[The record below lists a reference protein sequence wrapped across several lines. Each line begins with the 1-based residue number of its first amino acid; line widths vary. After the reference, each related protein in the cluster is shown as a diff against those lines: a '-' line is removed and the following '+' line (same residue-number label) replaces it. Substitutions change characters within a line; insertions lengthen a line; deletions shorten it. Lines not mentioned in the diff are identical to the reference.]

1 MLWMAIVAPVIG
13 TGYMIYQIHKR
24 DLRGWQHY
32 ACLTSL
38 VFLISIMF
46 LIAGG
51 RIDSFGLTGNT
62 VKLVD
67 QKLDRIEA
75 LTEQN
80 KRIARLSAELVISA
94 TSGLLGSPGHDT
106 KAVEDRLRA
115 LLKEAGLSEGQI
127 KDVLNNNTN
136 RTRRLTIDSQ

>member
-1 MLWMAIVAPVIG
+1 MLWMAIITPVIG
-13 TGYMIYQIHKR
+13 AVYLVLQIHKR

-51 RIDSFGLTGNT
+51 RIESFGLGGNT

-80 KRIARLSAELVISA
+80 KQMAQKTVEMIRSALNGVRVEEGYDSAVIYQTA
-94 TSGLLGSPGHDT
+94 T
-106 KAVEDRLRA
+106 E
-115 LLKEAGLSEGQI
+115 LLKAAGLSDREIRQ
-127 KDVLNNNTN
+127 VLGKGTN
-136 RTRRLTIDSQ
+136 AP